1 MGAFAPFRRAAVD
14 GTIRTHMRRAP
25 LFWSV
30 LVLAVAVAF
39 AHAWS
44 LGWTCDDAYISF
56 RYAKNFVDGNGLV
69 FNLDPT
75 EAPVEGYTNFTWTMW
90 LAVGIALG
98 FTGDLLE
105 TWSILWGALL
115 HAATVFLLG
124 FAAWRSSRGTAFVPI
139 AAPAYAAS
147 YAAASLAPAGLETAL
162 FTFLGVAMWL
172 LAIERRC
179 GKKLWLLGFLGA
191 FAAMTRPD
199 GALFVAAAGAMV
211 LLDAMSAK
219 SPRIVLAYAI
229 PIVGCVVPY
238 VLWRHAY
245 YGYWVPN
252 TFFAKSGGD
261 PHVEQGWNY
270 VVDYFVCYGFALVPA
285 AALLVA
291 LPLRRKGLF
300 AAVDPWSG
308 PRAGIATALFVLP
321 YVAFVAWVG
330 GDFMFG
336 RFLVPVT
343 PLVLIALDLWLQ
355 KSRPLCV
362 AAMGM
367 ATMGMLFRNDPPYL
381 LDYAG
386 AVSDNRAIS
395 VVEVQPGMP
404 LTEYARIAGHE
415 MKRLFDGLEVRL
427 GVAGGHANFAYRA
440 EVPVA
445 VECAAGL
452 TDAYIAHMPVPPR
465 GKVGHER
472 PWPLYP
478 DYLLKRKLHFMLE
491 GSYATGGICDQYRAL
506 AFPLPGLPDALAMPV
521 RIVTWDSKLM
531 AELRRRQPRLLGS
544 DFEGALDEYIK
555 AIPTKTKEQVAKDFE
570 DFRRFYF
577 DHSDDAA
584 RRAAFESFLK

>member
-1 MGAFAPFRRAAVD
+1 
-14 GTIRTHMRRAP
+14 MRRAP

-30 LVLAVAVAF
+30 LFLATAMAF

-44 LGWTCDDAYISF
+44 LRWTCDDAYISF
-56 RYAKNFVDGNGLV
+56 RYAKHFVDGHGLV
-69 FNLDPT
+69 FNLDAS

-90 LAVGIALG
+90 LAVGGALG
-98 FTGDLLE
+98 FVGDGLE
-105 TWSILWGALL
+105 TWSTLWGSLL

-124 FAAWRSSRGTAFVPI
+124 WISWRQSRGTASMPI

-162 FTFLGVAMWL
+162 FTFVGVAMWT
-172 LAIERRC
+172 LAVERRC
-179 GKKLWLLGFLGA
+179 GKQLWTLGFLGA

-211 LLDAMSAK
+211 LFDAWRAK
-219 SPRIVLAYAI
+219 SPRIVASYAA
-229 PIVGCVVPY
+229 PVALCMVPY
-238 VLWRHAY
+238 LLWRHDY

-261 PHVEQGWNY
+261 PHVAQGWSY
-270 VVDYFVCYGFALVPA
+270 VVDYFACYGFALVPA
-285 AALLVA
+285 AVALLV
-291 LPLRRKGLF
+291 LPLLRVDRF
-300 AAVDPWSG
+300 AAVDPWNG
-308 PRAGIATALFVLP
+308 RRTGAALWLFVLP

-343 PLVLIALDLWLQ
+343 PLLLLALDLTLA
-355 KSRPLCV
+355 KRGPLRLAATGV
-362 AAMGM
+362 AVFGI
-367 ATMGMLFRNDPPYL
+367 LFRNDPPYL

-395 VVEVQPGMP
+395 VVEVAPGLP
-404 LTEYARIAGHE
+404 LTEYARVAGHE
-415 MKRLFDGLEVRL
+415 MRRLFDGLDVRL
-427 GVAGGHANFAYRA
+427 GIAGGHANFAYRA

-452 TDAYIAHMPVPPR
+452 TDARIAHMPVPPR

-472 PWPLYP
+472 PWTLYP
-478 DYLLKRKLHFMLE
+478 DYLIERKLHFMLE
-491 GSYATGGICDQYRAL
+491 GSYATGGICDQFRAL
-506 AFPLPGLPDALAMPV
+506 AFPLPGLPDPLAMPV

-531 AELRRRQPRLLGS
+531 AELRRRQPRLMGS
-544 DFEGALDEYIK
+544 DFEGALDLYI
-555 AIPTKTKEQVAKDFE
+555 AQMPTKPKEQVAKDFE

-577 DHSDDAA
+577 DHCDDAA
-584 RRAAFESFLK
+584 RRGAFEAFLK